1 MCICFVLQY
10 CMYMGQKSFFL
21 NWRGSFSNS
30 TGCCQKK
37 AKNDSSMIIIFLF
50 YYNDKVVVVIISLY
64 LLYCTVYSQHEQSY
78 QCWEFA
84 HLFFEQ
90 IARFCE
96 RKSESAIHAFLWAKV
111 RFTLFLWAKERKCD
125 SLIFL
130 SESHFGSFLKNN
142 VSKLLTVALL
152 LWMTWAKSDISD
164 LNIAN
169 RSFFARGSLKSQ
181 ANHSHQPFLKSNNR
195 FAVL

>member
-10 CMYMGQKSFFL
+10 VYGSKKFFL

-37 AKNDSSMIIIFLF
+37 AKNDSSMIIIFFLN
-50 YYNDKVVVVIISLY
+50 YNDEVVVVIISLY

-78 QCWEFA
+78 QCWDFA

-125 SLIFL
+125 SLIFFELITLWLFFKEQREQIAHGRSFVMNDL
-130 SESHFGSFLKNN
+130 SEERHK
-142 VSKLLTVALL
+142 
-152 LWMTWAKSDISD
+152 
-164 LNIAN
+164 
-169 RSFFARGSLKSQ
+169 
-181 ANHSHQPFLKSNNR
+181 R
-195 FAVL
+195 FEHC